1 MSKLLSEAR
10 ASSEA
15 RLLLDTLEAL
25 GSSLDLSR
33 TADHVLAGSKALF
46 AFETAS
52 IYVRERHGRAIVCQR
67 ARVESEDAREARR
80 LESAEDLPG
89 RVLRSGRASSQ
100 LVVTDEERGP
110 NLRDSTP
117 TALAAPI
124 IGGGGRVLGV
134 ITVESDEASR
144 YSNDALELLMS
155 YSRASA
161 PSIERALLYAENVS
175 GRRITS
181 ELEVARQVMSGLL
194 PSDAPR
200 LDGFDIA
207 AVIEP
212 AYEVGGDYY
221 DFIPLG
227 NDRWAFAMADVSGK
241 GAPAA
246 LVVAAMRA
254 TLYTLAKRELALRAI
269 LQRANEFIHASTGP
283 KAKYVTLFY
292 LVLDAQTRRFIYI
305 NAGHLPPIVL
315 RKNGDVELLRSGGF
329 PLGFFDNPRYFEQFV
344 QLESGD
350 LLCLYTDGITEATNA
365 EDEDYGRSRLLGVL
379 KEHQS
384 AAAAEVCRTVLS
396 DVRRFSGGAPT
407 DDATVLVIRS
417 L

>member
-110 NLRDSTP
+110 NLRDSTL

-144 YSNDALELLMS
+144 YSNDDLELLMS

-292 LVLDAQTRRFIYI
+292 RVLDAQTRRFIYI

>member
-1 MSKLLSEAR
+1 M
-10 ASSEA
+10 
-15 RLLLDTLEAL
+15 
-25 GSSLDLSR
+25 
-33 TADHVLAGSKALF
+33 
-46 AFETAS
+46 
-52 IYVRERHGRAIVCQR
+52 
-67 ARVESEDAREARR
+67 
-80 LESAEDLPG
+80 
-89 RVLRSGRASSQ
+89 
-100 LVVTDEERGP
+100 
-110 NLRDSTP
+110 
-117 TALAAPI
+117 
-124 IGGGGRVLGV
+124 
-134 ITVESDEASR
+134 
-144 YSNDALELLMS
+144 
-155 YSRASA
+155 
-161 PSIERALLYAENVS
+161 
-175 GRRITS
+175 
-181 ELEVARQVMSGLL
+181 
-194 PSDAPR
+194 
-200 LDGFDIA
+200 
-207 AVIEP
+207 
-212 AYEVGGDYY
+212 
-221 DFIPLG
+221 
-227 NDRWAFAMADVSGK
+227 
-241 GAPAA
+241 
-246 LVVAAMRA
+246 
-254 TLYTLAKRELALRAI
+254 RAI

-384 AAAAEVCRTVLS
+384 AAAAEVCRTVLLS